1 MRPAALGAGGLAELD
16 VALKSLDRL
25 LSPPEFFEATGDRPP
40 EAGQAASLD
49 DVLLA
54 SDGDSVKVGTPVVD
68 GAKVTAEVV
77 RQGRTDKI
85 IVFHRKR
92 RKGYRKKNGHRQG
105 FTEVRV
111 SEVVV

>member
-1 MRPAALGAGGLAELD
+1 MFAVFKTGGKQFRAEPGYTIQVPSID
-16 VALKSLDRL
+16 AE
-25 LSPPEFFEATGDRPP
+25 PGDTVTF
-40 EAGQAASLD
+40 D
-49 DVLLA
+49 HVLLA

>member
-1 MRPAALGAGGLAELD
+1 MFAVFKSGGKQFRAEPGYTIQVPSID
-16 VALKSLDRL
+16 AE
-25 LSPPEFFEATGDRPP
+25 PGDTITF
-40 EAGQAASLD
+40 D

-54 SDGDSVKVGTPVVD
+54 SDGDNVKVGTPTVD

-77 RQGRTDKI
+77 RQGRTKKI

-111 SEVVV
+111 NEVVV